1 MISVSLSG
9 GIGSGKSTVLN
20 IFSFLNVPIYNADQ
34 KAKYLLDTNEQL
46 KASIIKNFGDVYLNG
61 SIDRKKF
68 AEIIFNDEEKREIA
82 NSIIHPFVREDFQ
95 KWMGSQRSKYVIQEA
110 AIIFETGAY
119 KLFDKNILVCAPEE
133 LRIKRIMARDGMDE
147 SLIRSRMNAQWKDD
161 QKIPL
166 ADFCI
171 MNDEKHSLI
180 DQVLIIHKV
189 LMNSNSKS

>member
-9 GIGSGKSTVLN
+9 GIGSGKSTVLK
-20 IFSFLNVPIYNADQ
+20 IFSFLKVPSYNADQ
-34 KAKYLLDTNEQL
+34 EAKFLLDTNEGL
-46 KASIIKNFGDVYLNG
+46 KESIIKNFGDLYLNG
-61 SIDRKKF
+61 SIDRKRF
-68 AEIIFNDEEKREIA
+68 AEIIFNNEEKRKLA

-95 KWMGSQRSKYVIQEA
+95 KWMELQSSKYVIQEA

-119 KLFDKNILVCAPEE
+119 KLFDRNIVVCAPEE
-133 LRIKRIMARDGMDE
+133 LRIKRIIARDGMDR
-147 SLIRSRMNAQWKDD
+147 SLVLSRINAQWKDE

-180 DQVLIIHKV
+180 DQVLVIHKI
-189 LMNSNSKS
+189 LMSSNA